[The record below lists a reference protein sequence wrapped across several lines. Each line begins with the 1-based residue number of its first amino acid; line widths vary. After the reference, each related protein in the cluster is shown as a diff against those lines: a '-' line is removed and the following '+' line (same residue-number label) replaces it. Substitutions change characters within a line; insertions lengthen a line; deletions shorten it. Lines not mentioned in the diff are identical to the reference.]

1 MGLRQSS
8 AQKQY
13 DQFRKLQ
20 KEQILKEMELYRNR
34 NPAYQDDPNLTD
46 NLKFYTNQLPLKS
59 EGLFV
64 DELHEQWWAD
74 YRKLEDNHDYIQ
86 WLFPTQSKNPNCQQL
101 QLHESQAIIADSVAH
116 RRVFKSYK
124 LMLDFFG
131 IRLLDEAKGIVD
143 RADHWSLHNSLRITR
158 ILKSLGELGYEHLK
172 YPLLEF
178 LLKEVLKHGTLRKL
192 QDSLVN
198 YWIQTLQ
205 DDNDREF
212 LLCIAQAVIDKYHLE
227 DVAMNGDNHDEQ
239 VRKQLRGALIVAT
252 HPS

>member
-116 RRVFKSYK
+116 R
-124 LMLDFFG
+124 
-131 IRLLDEAKGIVD
+131 
-143 RADHWSLHNSLRITR
+143 SLHNSLRITR